1 MKWLWIFP
9 KEKKKPWC
17 SYLAA
22 KYLSNGKNG
31 LTNPPLKYPASRKV
45 LFDTE
50 RLSGR
55 TWARL
60 WLGNG
65 KLIRF
70 WDDAVPLSSEMHA
83 IIYINSQ
90 GSHDLKVIDYIQY
103 EGEKRISLPIQLP
116 IQEHLA
122 SEYLF
127 FFFCFFYGLHK
138 SYLPAQRRIISFGSS
153 ILTVIIM
160 PILPKKIFR

>member
-1 MKWLWIFP
+1 MVLIYSITLT
-9 KEKKKPWC
+9 KEVDFNQASPSYEVAMDISKGKKKPGC

-22 KYLSNGKNG
+22 KYLSNDKNG

-45 LFDTE
+45 FFGTE

-70 WDDAVPLSSEMHA
+70 WDDVWPYRSP
-83 IIYINSQ
+83 Q
-90 GSHDLKVIDYIQY
+90 G
-103 EGEKRISLPIQLP
+103 
-116 IQEHLA
+116 
-122 SEYLF
+122 
-127 FFFCFFYGLHK
+127 C
-138 SYLPAQRRIISFGSS
+138 
-153 ILTVIIM
+153 M
-160 PILPKKIFR
+160 P